1 MRFCA
6 PIALLAAAAVL
17 AGCGA
22 TSTSAGNFHG
32 EQHSVAQ
39 VIDDLSSAAQ
49 SRDTAKICN
58 TLLASSL
65 TAQLKSP
72 TTDCQQAIGHQLDDT
87 DNFNVTVQS
96 VSIGP
101 PPGTTATARVKST
114 RSGKDHVNTLTLV
127 KQGTT
132 WHISGLGA

>member
-1 MRFCA
+1 VRVHA
-6 PIALLAAAAVL
+6 PIGLLAAAAL

-22 TSTSAGNFHG
+22 ASTSAGNFHG
-32 EQHSVAQ
+32 EQKTVAQ

-58 TLLASSL
+58 TLLDPAL
-65 TAQLKSP
+65 AAKLKSP
-72 TTDCQQAIGHQLDDT
+72 TGDCQQAIGHQLDDT

-96 VSIGP
+96 VLIGP
-101 PPGTTATARVKST
+101 APGTTATARVKST
-114 RSGKDHVNTLTLV
+114 HSGKSTVNTLTLV
-127 KQGTT
+127 KQGTS